1 MYQGYLTVFFAFMK
15 NCLLV
20 VIICR
25 AWDMVFILG
34 FCGASGGSTLL
45 TLAFPCI
52 NVVTEVTQHH
62 LHGYGYP
69 IFFGCAVHFNHW
81 CVDFISGLS
90 SCENQ
95 LCFGWLIVELF
106 SLLQVK
112 IGLIRNLL
120 FVAYSVLLGCY
131 DLWPSLQL
139 W

>member
-1 MYQGYLTVFFAFMK
+1 LTAFCFHE

-20 VIICR
+20 VIISR
-25 AWDMVFILG
+25 VWDVVFIICFL
-34 FCGASGGSTLL
+34 GASGGSTLL

-52 NVVTEVTQHH
+52 NGVTKVTQHYV
-62 LHGYGYP
+62 HGYGHP
-69 IFFGCAVHFNHW
+69 NFCCCAVRFDPW

-95 LCFGWLIVELF
+95 PCFGWLIVKLF

-112 IGLIRNLL
+112 VGLIRNLL
-120 FVAYSVLLGCY
+120 SVAYSILLGSY
-131 DLWPSLQL
+131 DLWPSHQL